1 MIKKVKVSTSEKVT
15 FLFLILLASI
25 TFGSYFLI
33 KNKCFFLKNY
43 NPKNIDFENEV
54 LDLTALREEQQINEN
69 ILNVFAAWIQY
80 LLSKMYKGR
89 RIPVRVK
96 GNRIEVERFTDT
108 LVNEKRYMDYIKKYG
123 LDDPMTYKQ
132 KSKLDVA
139 IKRFEREAKINWPIR
154 N

>member
-1 MIKKVKVSTSEKVT
+1 M
-15 FLFLILLASI
+15 
-25 TFGSYFLI
+25 
-33 KNKCFFLKNY
+33 
-43 NPKNIDFENEV
+43 NIDFENDV
-54 LDLTALREEQQINEN
+54 LDFEALREEQNLNEN

-89 RIPVRVK
+89 RIPVRVR
-96 GNRIEVERFTDT
+96 GNRIEVGLFTDT

-139 IKRFEREAKINWPIR
+139 IKKFEREARINWPIR

>member
-1 MIKKVKVSTSEKVT
+1 M
-15 FLFLILLASI
+15 
-25 TFGSYFLI
+25 
-33 KNKCFFLKNY
+33 
-43 NPKNIDFENEV
+43 
-54 LDLTALREEQQINEN
+54 LTEEQLEEVEFDLGAARKGELNEN
-69 ILNVFAAWIQY
+69 ILHVFAAWIEY

-89 RIPVRVK
+89 RIPVKVR
-96 GNRIEVERFTDT
+96 GNRIEVQRFTDA

-132 KSKLDVA
+132 KARLDVA

>member
-1 MIKKVKVSTSEKVT
+1 M
-15 FLFLILLASI
+15 
-25 TFGSYFLI
+25 
-33 KNKCFFLKNY
+33 
-43 NPKNIDFENEV
+43 
-54 LDLTALREEQQINEN
+54 LTEEQLEEVEFDLGAARKGELNEN
-69 ILNVFAAWIQY
+69 ILHVFAAWIEY

-89 RIPVRVK
+89 RIPVKVR
-96 GNRIEVERFTDT
+96 GNRIEVQRFTDA

-132 KSKLDVA
+132 KSRLDVA